1 MKNLTN
7 CNVSE
12 RTKEIMSVISFR
24 PVSTLIRNLKL
35 HHSQQLLS
43 RATRKDV
50 VIFRLLQK
58 PWFKPFILA
67 RNYSCTP
74 IFYSSSIDENDEV
87 TEDEDGDNFDSD
99 KDFVDRYLDPKDRSR
114 VIPPGVSM
122 KYMESVA
129 FKSTY
134 GNDPIWKKYRRNYP
148 VSKKTKFL
156 LGSDSSTK
164 RSMILDQ
171 TV

>member
-1 MKNLTN
+1 
-7 CNVSE
+7 
-12 RTKEIMSVISFR
+12 MSVISFR

-35 HHSQQLLS
+35 QKSQQLLS

-58 PWFKPFILA
+58 PLFKPFNLE

-74 IFYSSSIDENDEV
+74 IFYSNSTDENDGVNEDK
-87 TEDEDGDNFDSD
+87 DEDGDDFDSD

-114 VIPPGVSM
+114 VIPPEVSM

-148 VSKKTKFL
+148 VSNNIFPIQASYL
-156 LGSDSSTK
+156 
-164 RSMILDQ
+164 RSVMNDQ
-171 TV
+171 WSM

>member
-1 MKNLTN
+1 
-7 CNVSE
+7 
-12 RTKEIMSVISFR
+12 MSVISFR

-35 HHSQQLLS
+35 QKSQQLLS

-58 PWFKPFILA
+58 PLFKPFNLE
-67 RNYSCTP
+67 RNYSSTP
-74 IFYSSSIDENDEV
+74 IFFSNSTDENDGVNEDK
-87 TEDEDGDNFDSD
+87 DEDGDDFDSD

-114 VIPPGVSM
+114 VIPPEISM

-148 VSKKTKFL
+148 VSNNIYPVEH
-156 LGSDSSTK
+156 G
-164 RSMILDQ
+164 IAI
-171 TV
+171 